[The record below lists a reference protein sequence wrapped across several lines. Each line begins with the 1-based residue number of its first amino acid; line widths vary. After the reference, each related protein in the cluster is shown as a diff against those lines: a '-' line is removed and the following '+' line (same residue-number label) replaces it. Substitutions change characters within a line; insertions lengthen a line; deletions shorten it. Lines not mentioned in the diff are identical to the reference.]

1 MAYAFLLAMFKPLVG
16 ITTERWSSSL
26 TQPNNN
32 VQGVLTT
39 YLDAVSQA
47 GGLPVL
53 IPLSLDDDDL
63 LALYARVQA
72 VLLPGGG
79 DLDPAWYHAAPH
91 PRTAGIDHD
100 RDRVELQLTR
110 QAVADRKP
118 FFGICRGAQVF
129 NVALGGTLYQDLPS
143 ERPGDVRHSHPFPEF
158 PRETIAHPVSVEEE
172 SRLARLLG
180 APIVSV
186 NSRHH
191 QAVKDVAPGLS
202 VAAHAPDGVIEAL
215 ELPAHPFALAVQ
227 WHPENLQH
235 RPEMRALFEK
245 FVEAARMTESR

>member
-1 MAYAFLLAMFKPLVG
+1 MLKPLVG

-26 TQPNNN
+26 TQPNHN

-39 YLDAVSQA
+39 YLDALSQA

-79 DLDPAWYHAAPH
+79 DLDPARYSAASH

-100 RDRVELQLTR
+100 RDRVELQLAR

-118 FFGICRGAQVF
+118 LFGICRGAQVF

-143 ERPGDVRHSHPFPEF
+143 ERPGDVRHAHPFPEF
-158 PRETIAHPVSVEEE
+158 PREHIAHPVSVEEE

-235 RPEMRALFEK
+235 RPEMRALFER
-245 FVEAARMTESR
+245 FVEAARMADGG

>member
-1 MAYAFLLAMFKPLVG
+1 MLKPLVG
-16 ITTERWSSSL
+16 IPTERWSSSY
-26 TQPNNN
+26 TQLNHN

-39 YLDAVSQA
+39 YIDAVSQA
-47 GGLPVL
+47 GGLPTL

-63 LALYARVQA
+63 VALYARVQA

-79 DLDPAWYHAAPH
+79 DLDPSGYAATSH
-91 PRTAGIDHD
+91 PATHGIDPD

-143 ERPGDVRHSHPFPEF
+143 ERPGDVRHSCPFPEF
-158 PRETIAHPVSVEEE
+158 PREHIAHPVRVEEE
-172 SRLARLLG
+172 SRLAQLLG
-180 APIVSV
+180 APLVSV

-245 FVEAARMTESR
+245 FVEAARMADSR

>member
-1 MAYAFLLAMFKPLVG
+1 MPKPLIG

-26 TQPNNN
+26 AQPNNN
-32 VQGVLTT
+32 VQGVFTT
-39 YLDAVSQA
+39 YIDAVSQA
-47 GGLPVL
+47 SGLPVL
-53 IPLSLDDDDL
+53 IPLSLDDDDF
-63 LALYARVQA
+63 LALYVRVQA

-79 DLDPAWYHAAPH
+79 DLDPSLYAATSH
-91 PRTAGIDHD
+91 PATNGIDPD

-158 PRETIAHPVSVEEE
+158 PREYIAHPVKVEEE

-191 QAVKDVAPGLS
+191 QAVKDVAPGLHV
-202 VAAHAPDGVIEAL
+202 VARAPDGVIEAL

-235 RPEMRALFEK
+235 QPEMRALFEK
-245 FVEAARMTESR
+245 FIEAARMADGR

>member
-1 MAYAFLLAMFKPLVG
+1 MSKPLIG
-16 ITTERWSSSL
+16 LTAERWSSSL
-26 TQPNNN
+26 THPNNN

-39 YLDAVSQA
+39 YIEAVIQA

-53 IPLSLDDDDL
+53 ILLSLAQDDV
-63 LALYARVQA
+63 LALYARVQG
-72 VLLPGGG
+72 LLIPGGG
-79 DLDPAWYHAAPH
+79 DLDPDLYAARPH
-91 PRTAGIDHD
+91 PATNSIDPD

-118 FFGICRGAQVF
+118 LFGICRGAQVF

-143 ERPGDVRHSHPFPEF
+143 ERPGDIRHAYPFPEF
-158 PRETIAHPVSVEEE
+158 PRETIAHRVKIEEE
-172 SRLARLLG
+172 SRLAHFLG

-191 QAVKDVAPGLS
+191 QAVKKVAPG
-202 VAAHAPDGVIEAL
+202 VVAAAHAPDGVIEAI

-227 WHPENLQH
+227 WHPENLQSQ
-235 RPEMRALFEK
+235 PEMRALFEK
-245 FVEAARMTESR
+245 FVEAARAADSK

>member
-1 MAYAFLLAMFKPLVG
+1 MTQPLIG
-16 ITTERWSSSL
+16 LTTERGYLSRDL
-26 TQPNNN
+26 PQRDL
-32 VQGVLTT
+32 QGALST
-39 YLDAVSQA
+39 YIEAVIRT

-53 IPLSLDDDDL
+53 IPLSLGADD
-63 LALYARVQA
+63 AREIYGRVQG

-79 DLDPAWYHAAPH
+79 DIDPAGYGALPH
-91 PRTAGIDHD
+91 PATNEIDLD
-100 RDRVELQLTR
+100 RDRLELQIAR

-118 FFGICRGAQVF
+118 LFGICRGAQIF

-143 ERPGDVRHSHPFPEF
+143 EYASDLRHAFPFPDF
-158 PRETIAHPVSVEEE
+158 PREHIAHPVRIEEE

-191 QAVKDVAPGLS
+191 QAVKEVAPGLEA
-202 VAAHAPDGVIEAL
+202 VARAPDGVIEAL

-227 WHPENLQH
+227 WHPENLLAQ
-235 RPEMRALFEK
+235 PEMRALFEK
-245 FVEAARMTESR
+245 FVEAARLAVG